1 MSENPP
7 ISAAPERFASP
18 ATNVAPA
25 TAVTP
30 ANAVPSTNAPITATV
45 SSPPLVTTPAPQP
58 ELIPAQDPEDE
69 EQTDG
74 DSALGDEGASSTA
87 SITSSILE
95 YRTIQ
100 GRTYHSDRHPT
111 EYFTPNDEQQRESVD
126 INHHSLMLL
135 IGGKLFLAPIG
146 VNPKKVLDVGTGT
159 GIWAIDFA
167 DEYPNTEVIGSDL
180 SPIQPH
186 WVPSNVKFEIDDATL
201 PWSWKDDTFDF
212 VHIRYLFGA
221 IHDWKALFRQAYR
234 CCAPGGWVQSC
245 EADVEIRSDD
255 GTTDNI
261 PALKQWARL
270 YAEGGRILK
279 TPFYVQREGLQEKG
293 IQEAGFTDIKIV
305 DYKFPVSG
313 WPKDPTLA
321 EVGRYVNLTLEND
334 LEGYTLML
342 WHNVLKLPSDEYQ
355 VFLTDMRRVLR
366 NRKIHGYMSVRYV
379 YGRKPE

>member
-1 MSENPP
+1 MSESPP
-7 ISAAPERFASP
+7 KSAAPERLASP
-18 ATNVAPA
+18 AANVAPA

-30 ANAVPSTNAPITATV
+30 ADAVPSTNAPVAATV
-45 SSPPLVTTPAPQP
+45 SSSPLVTTPAPQP
-58 ELIPAQDPEDE
+58 ELVPAQDPEC
-69 EQTDG
+69 
-74 DSALGDEGASSTA
+74 SASSTA

-126 INHHSLMLL
+126 INHHSLTLL
-135 IGGKLFLAPIG
+135 IGGKLFLAPISD
-146 VNPKKVLDVGTGT
+146 NPKKVLDVGTGT

-186 WVPSNVKFEIDDATL
+186 WVPPNVKFEIDDARL

-270 YAEGGRILK
+270 YSEGGN
-279 TPFYVQREGLQEKG
+279 
-293 IQEAGFTDIKIV
+293 IKIV
-305 DYKFPVSG
+305 NYKFPVSG

-355 VFLTDMRRVLR
+355 VFLMDMRRVLR